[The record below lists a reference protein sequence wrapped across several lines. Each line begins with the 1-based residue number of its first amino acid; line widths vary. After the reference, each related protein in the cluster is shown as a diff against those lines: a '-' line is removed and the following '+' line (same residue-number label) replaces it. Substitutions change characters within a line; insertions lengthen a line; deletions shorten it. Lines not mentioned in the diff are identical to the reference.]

1 MLSKLIEGSVRHRT
15 VAILVTIAVALVGVF
30 SFLQTPIEAF
40 PDVTNLQVNVIAQAP
55 GLAPEEVELQVT
67 IPLERA
73 LNGIPGATLM
83 RSESLFG
90 LALVWI
96 VFEDGADGFRARTH
110 VMERLLE
117 VELPDNVHA
126 ELAPDYTPL
135 GKVLYYRLQADHLTP
150 TDLRTIQETTV
161 ERALRQVP
169 GVADVIGFGGYLK
182 EIHAELV
189 PELLQTHDLTIADVL
204 ERVERSNQNAGGGF
218 LAHGDQEFV
227 IRSIGTIQNPDDIRA
242 IVLRN
247 TRGVTVTLGDVAN
260 IYQSYTPR
268 RGGVSAD
275 NDDEIV
281 QGIVLMRRGENPN
294 TLLDALHA
302 RIDSLNSGG
311 LPDGVHLN
319 VIYDRGEMV
328 GRTLGTVYTNLWHGA
343 VLIIAVCWL
352 FLRILRGS
360 LIVSAIIPLALLTA
374 FIGLYQMGLP
384 ANLISMGAIDFGI
397 LVDGAV
403 VLVENI
409 QHHLRQKRP
418 QTREEVRGIVAQ
430 AAIEVARPTFFAMA
444 IIIAAMLPI
453 FSLQSVEGRIFRPLA
468 LTYVFALLGALV
480 FSLTAVPALC
490 AVAMRPSDA
499 DVKEPKFVLW
509 LQARYHRSLL
519 WLRTRA
525 WIVALAGVL
534 LLLAAGVQASR
545 LGSEFL
551 PELDEGDIY
560 VFAEAPPSIG
570 LNAAAAQFGAV
581 RRALMTFPEVMH
593 VLSEQGRPED
603 GTDNEGVNVTKIF
616 VRLHPSET
624 WASGRSKAE
633 LIDAMRDALD
643 AFPGI
648 AFNFSQPIKDSVE
661 EAVSGVRGQVVLKV
675 QGRDFDAMRE
685 TLQAAIGV
693 IHPIEGVTDLGL
705 YRDTVVPQLRIDL
718 DRAALARHG
727 ILVEDA
733 QIAISTA
740 LAGTV
745 ATTMWEGEFE
755 VPIRVRTPL
764 SDRSDIG
771 SVSAILIP
779 DATGAFIPLS
789 ELADVH
795 MAGGRAAI
803 PREQNTRYL
812 ALKFN
817 IDGRDAGSVI
827 RDAMRAVEEQID
839 VPSGLTLEWGGEF
852 ENQQRAMARLQIVVP
867 LALAIVLILLVIAMR
882 SIPTALIVLVSMP
895 FGMAGGFFGLG
906 LANEELSVSAA
917 IGFIALI
924 GQVSLLGLLMLTSL
938 ATDTRSCRETGTRDG
953 VAAVASERVRA
964 LLMTALLASLGLLPM
979 AMSTGMG
986 SETQRPFA
994 IVIVGGM
1001 ITTLMVAL
1009 FAMPLL
1015 YERIVTRRGS
1025 PQTRTAQPA
1034 LASALIAGMMVV
1046 LVAAAPH
1053 AHAADGAE
1061 TLTQPTPVA
1070 ETVHAALA
1078 GEGIAPAGA
1087 RLEVVAFEEI
1097 VARFDTQGP
1106 WAAVAASSVR
1116 AAEAGR
1122 TTARAFEDPT
1132 LSYELAAHVGGTDF
1146 VDGSQHAFLVE
1157 WEAPLR
1163 RIRRERSAAVAA
1175 EVAVTKATLLQD
1187 RAEYLDFLR
1196 ELWAEAAQVS
1206 MQAEQYRRLDVH
1218 LEELAGTVR
1227 RRVAAGV
1234 APPYD
1239 EAMLTARQRTVQT
1252 RFLERL
1258 ESLVVLSMY
1267 LAELVGE
1274 PNWLPVPSPQWTSDG
1289 PGLLAELEGVT
1300 HSPAVVL
1307 ARAQAYQATV
1317 AAQQARLERTPTL
1330 VLSGGVQLATQ
1341 ARGTAALGGVSARLP
1356 IFGAGRG
1363 AVQKADAEREAA
1375 EQRAR
1380 WEEHRAEQA
1389 QRQLAHRWTHH
1400 HRQLERLDATL
1411 IPQALQV
1418 EALARR
1424 SYIGGVVGF
1433 AELSDALEA
1442 LVDAYQD
1449 RADAVQELVEI
1460 ELSIRRWLDADRR

>member
-1 MLSKLIEGSVRHRT
+1 MLTKLIEGSVRHRT
-15 VAILVTIAVALVGVF
+15 VAILITLAVALVGVL
-30 SFLQTPIEAF
+30 SFLRTPIEAF

-96 VFEDGADGFRARTH
+96 VFDDNADGFRARTH

-117 VELPDNVHA
+117 VELPDDVHA

-204 ERVERSNQNAGGGF
+204 ERVERSNRNAGGGF
-218 LAHGDQEFV
+218 LTHGDQEFV

-247 TRGVTVTLGDVAN
+247 EHSVTVTLGDVAN

-294 TLLDALHA
+294 TLLDALHV
-302 RIDSLNSGG
+302 RIDALNNGG
-311 LPDGVHLN
+311 LPDGVHLD

-328 GRTLGTVYTNLWHGA
+328 GRTLSTVYTNLWHGA

-374 FIGLYQMGLP
+374 FIGLYQLGLP

-409 QHHLRQKRP
+409 QHHLRHRRP
-418 QTREEVRGIVAQ
+418 QTREEVRSIVAQ

-499 DVKEPKFVLW
+499 DVKEPTFVKW
-509 LQARYHRSLL
+509 LQASYLRSLT
-519 WLRTRA
+519 WLRERV
-525 WIVALAGVL
+525 WLVAGAAML
-534 LLLAAGVQASR
+534 LLVAAGFQATR

-560 VFAEAPPSIG
+560 VFAEAPPSIS
-570 LNAAAAQFGAV
+570 LQAAATQFSQV
-581 RRALMTFPEVMH
+581 RRTLMTFPEVMH

-624 WASGRSKAE
+624 WASGRTKAE
-633 LIDAMRDALD
+633 LIDAMRESLE

-675 QGRDFDAMRE
+675 TGRDFDAMRN
-685 TLQAAIGV
+685 TLQDAIAV

-718 DRAALARHG
+718 DRPALARHG
-727 ILVEDA
+727 ILIEDA
-733 QIAISTA
+733 QVSISTA
-740 LAGTV
+740 LAGSV

-764 SDRSDIG
+764 SDRNDIG
-771 SVSAILIP
+771 SVSSILIP
-779 DATGAFIPLS
+779 DPTGAFIPLR

-817 IDGRDAGSVI
+817 IEGRDAGSVI
-827 RDAMRAVEEQID
+827 RDAMKAVESEVD

-867 LALAIVLILLVIAMR
+867 VALAIVLILLVIAMR

-895 FGMAGGFFGLG
+895 FGMAGGLFGLG
-906 LANEELSVSAA
+906 LGNEELSVSAA

-924 GQVSLLGLLMLTSL
+924 GQVSLLALLMLTSL
-938 ATDTRSCRETGTRDG
+938 ATDPRSSRETGNRDG
-953 VAAVASERVRA
+953 VVEVASERVRA

-1001 ITTLMVAL
+1001 VTTLLVAL
-1009 FAMPLL
+1009 FVMPLL
-1015 YERIVTRRGS
+1015 YERIVMRGGGRPTPPS
-1025 PQTRTAQPA
+1025 KGVPA
-1034 LASALIAGMMVV
+1034 PAIAALLAL
-1046 LVAAAPH
+1046 LVAGGNLARP
-1053 AHAADGAE
+1053 AHAAD
-1061 TLTQPTPVA
+1061 TVVA
-1070 ETVHAALA
+1070 PSMADALQHEGMVA
-1078 GEGIAPAGA
+1078 GDV
-1087 RLEVVAFEEI
+1087 LVEVVDFAEVLE
-1097 VARFDTQGP
+1097 RFDTHGP
-1106 WAAVAASSVR
+1106 WASVAAASIR

-1122 TTARAFEDPT
+1122 RSARAFEDPT
-1132 LSYELAAHVGGTDF
+1132 LSYEVAGHVRGTDF

-1163 RIRRERSAAVAA
+1163 RIRRERTEAVAA
-1175 EVAVTKATLLQD
+1175 EVAVTKAELMRD
-1187 RAEYLDFLR
+1187 RAEYVSFLH
-1196 ELWAEAAQVS
+1196 ELWAQSSQAS
-1206 MQAEQYRRLDVH
+1206 MQVEQYRRMDAHLD
-1218 LEELAGTVR
+1218 ELARIVD
-1227 RRVAAGV
+1227 RRVEAGV
-1234 APPYD
+1234 VPPYD
-1239 EAMLTARQRTVQT
+1239 QAMLRARRTVVREHYLQ
-1252 RFLERL
+1252 RL
-1258 ESLVVLSMY
+1258 ETLVVLSMY

-1274 PNWLPVPSPQWTSDG
+1274 ADWLPIPNPAWTPNGDV
-1289 PGLLAELEGVT
+1289 LLAQLRDVRT
-1300 HSPAVVL
+1300 SPEAML
-1307 ARAQAYQATV
+1307 ARAEAYQASV
-1317 AAQQARLERTPTL
+1317 AARQARLERTPTL
-1330 VLSGGVQLATQ
+1330 VLSGGLQVATH
-1341 ARGTAALGGVSARLP
+1341 AFGTAALGGVSARLP
-1356 IFGAGRG
+1356 LFGAGRG

-1380 WEEHRAEQA
+1380 WAQRMAEQ
-1389 QRQLAHRWTHH
+1389 QQQQLAQQWAQHIR
-1400 HRQLERLDATL
+1400 RLERIDATL
-1411 IPQALQV
+1411 IPQATQV

-1424 SYIGGVVGF
+1424 SYAGGVVGF
-1433 AELSDALEA
+1433 AELSDALQTLIDAYQERADTIEA
-1442 LVDAYQD
+1442 LVDL
-1449 RADAVQELVEI
+1449 ELE
-1460 ELSIRRWLDADRR
+1460 IRRWVDADTQPQ